1 MNAKIVTETAI
12 VFSPNGVLKN
22 QNPRATMMYI
32 ATIIAIHATSITNPF
47 GARAFCPYCL
57 R

>member
-22 QNPRATMMYI
+22 QNAKKETTLTATRI
-32 ATIIAIHATSITNPF
+32 API
-47 GARAFCPYCL
+47 
-57 R
+57 